1 VTLAFSIFPIN
12 VNVPMTT
19 APIPENMF
27 GITGRHVTRVGLGG
41 EGILRTH
48 GRANESREVIR
59 TALEEGITY
68 FDSARVYD
76 DSERY
81 YGSLWGQD
89 QEARMKV
96 FQASKSASRDYAGAM
111 TDLDQT
117 LERLNVASLDLWQ
130 IHDVR
135 TAEDMA
141 MITSR
146 GGALKAFLE
155 AKASGRVRFIG
166 VTGHHDPQILT
177 QAVTDWPIDSVMMPV
192 NPVESVLGGFLTST
206 MDAARTKG
214 IAVIG
219 MKVLGASSLIYP
231 QAGAAPDILI
241 RYALSCGVTVA
252 IVGCSKPSEVQV
264 LAEAARY
271 TDPLSESEKIRLNEL
286 FRPYA
291 QRLAYYRGVI

>member
-1 VTLAFSIFPIN
+1 
-12 VNVPMTT
+12 
-19 APIPENMF
+19 MF

-48 GRANESREVIR
+48 GRAAEAREVIR
-59 TALEEGITY
+59 TALEEGISY

-89 QEARMKV
+89 PEARMKV
-96 FQASKSASRDYAGAM
+96 FQASKSASRDYTGAM

-117 LERLNVASLDLWQ
+117 LERLSVSSLDLWQ

-141 MITSR
+141 MITSK
-146 GGALKAFLE
+146 GGALKAFLD

-177 QAVTDWPIDSVMMPV
+177 QAVTDWPVDSVMMPV
-192 NPVESVLGGFLTST
+192 SPVESVLGGFLTST
-206 MDAARTKG
+206 LDAARKKG

-231 QAGAAPDILI
+231 QAGAAPEILI
-241 RYALSCGVTVA
+241 RYALSCGITVA
-252 IVGCSKPSEVQV
+252 LVGCSTPSEVQI

-271 TDPLSESEKIRLNEL
+271 TDPLPDSEKIRLNEL